1 MAQKTAAKGNAGETA
16 ADYLNRLE
24 PVSHIQDN
32 QNYKDDVTVT
42 YNGVNYQIQ
51 RGKQVMVP
59 KFLKLILEESYR
71 QQMAAADFSANLSE
85 SFEQKTKQ
93 LG

>member
-1 MAQKTAAKGNAGETA
+1 MAQKTAAKAAGETA
-16 ADYLNRLE
+16 AEYLNRLE
-24 PVSHIQDN
+24 PVLLVKDN
-32 QNYKDDVTVT
+32 HNYKDDVTVT

-59 KFLKLILEESYR
+59 KFLKLIIEESYR

-85 SFEQKTKQ
+85 YFEQKTKQ

>member
-1 MAQKTAAKGNAGETA
+1 MLVK
-16 ADYLNRLE
+16 
-24 PVSHIQDN
+24 DN

-71 QQMAAADFSANLSE
+71 QQMAAADFSAGLSE
-85 SFEQKTKQ
+85 TFAEKTKQ

>member
-1 MAQKTAAKGNAGETA
+1 MAQKAAATGHKGESA
-16 ADYLNRLE
+16 AEYLNRLE
-24 PVSHIQDN
+24 PVMLMKDN

-59 KFLKLILEESYR
+59 KFLKLILEDSHR
-71 QQMAAADFSANLSE
+71 QQMRAADFSAGLSE
-85 SFEQKTKQ
+85 AFEQKTKQ
-93 LG
+93 FG

>member
-1 MAQKTAAKGNAGETA
+1 MAQKTAAKGKKSSA
-16 ADYLNRLE
+16 AEYLNRLE
-24 PVSHIQDN
+24 PVLLVKDN
-32 QNYKDDVTVT
+32 HNYKDDVTVT

-59 KFLKLILEESYR
+59 KFLKLIIEESYR

-85 SFEQKTKQ
+85 YFEQKTKQ